1 MKRLYTVT
9 RDLHLYLGLFLSPL
23 ILLFAVSV
31 FFLVHAAIP
40 GGSRLPTMRTVGD
53 IHIPAGVEFLNG
65 RELTDALRP
74 VLDSLGVHGEANF
87 VRRIPKEHRLV
98 IPLTIPGHETS
109 VDLNLGTRSA
119 VISERTAGA
128 WSAMVYLHKMPGQHL
143 ASLRGNWIWLR
154 LWKYVADGAVYL
166 TMFVSISGIYL
177 WAVLRAERRIGLT
190 LIAAGALSFFGL
202 VYALAR

>member
-1 MKRLYTVT
+1 VKRFYAVT

-31 FFLVHAAIP
+31 FFLVHATIP
-40 GGSRLPTMRTVGD
+40 GASRPPAIRTAGD
-53 IHIPAGVEFLNG
+53 LHIPSGVELLNG
-65 RELTDALRP
+65 REQIDALRP
-74 VLDSLGVHGEANF
+74 VLDALGVHGEANF

-98 IPLTIPGHETS
+98 IPLTIPGRETS
-109 VDLNLGTRSA
+109 VDLNLDARSA
-119 VISERTAGA
+119 VISERTTGL
-128 WSAMVYLHKMPGQHL
+128 WSATVYLHKMPGQHL
-143 ASLRGNWIWLR
+143 ANLRGNWVWLR
-154 LWKYVADGAVYL
+154 LWKFLADGTVCL

-190 LIAAGALSFFGL
+190 LIAAGGLSLFGL